1 MQESNMTEWD
11 WGVHLSQWERSFNN
25 GIPPTMKP
33 VCKSKETVFNIE
45 PDHTPVEPRQG
56 QQSLPIIRI
65 ERRSAKAKFFV
76 TEDSMSGVFG
86 FWCPKGIIDRE
97 SSTNV
102 DVPEWFEMKIVEF
115 L

>member
-1 MQESNMTEWD
+1 MDQPIGILNNKD
-11 WGVHLSQWERSFNN
+11 WTDYITQWEGSFNN
-25 GIPPTMKP
+25 YVT
-33 VCKSKETVFNIE
+33 VKSTVKSE
-45 PDHTPVEPRQG
+45 PDHTPPKPREG

-65 ERRSAKAKFFV
+65 ERRSVKAKFFV
-76 TEDSMSGVFG
+76 TEDSMFGIYG

-97 SSTNV
+97 SATHV